1 MELKWLEDFVAVAET
16 FSFSRAAEIRHVTQ
30 SALSRRIKQLEAWLG
45 ATLISRATMPAEL
58 TPAGRTF
65 LPVAREL
72 IRTFYISREML
83 QPVAEPGLIRLAALH
98 TLTVTFFPNWLRGLE
113 AEMPGL
119 RTSLIPDRG
128 GIEANLAALTD
139 GEADF
144 FLTYAHHDV
153 AFHLDRERF
162 DFMVIG
168 NDKVI
173 PVSAPELRIRG
184 QNVPGKGLLERAAV
198 ERLPVPYLSYGFSSF
213 FGVAL
218 QRLFAARPDFLR
230 RTVHEN
236 TISAGLKTLALTGT
250 GLCWLPESLVE
261 NELRTGSLVPASE
274 GDSWRLDLQIRLYRA
289 LDSSSPSIDN
299 FWKATQVV
307 ALRGSG
313 GGTVD
318 PRSAVDDRD
327 FESGAI
333 NKKNQSLT

>member
-1 MELKWLEDFVAVAET
+1 MELKWLEDFIAVAET

-58 TPAGRTF
+58 TPAGRNF
-65 LPVAREL
+65 LPVAREV

-83 QPVAEPGLIRLAALH
+83 QPVAEPGMIRLAALH
-98 TLTVTFFPNWLRGLE
+98 TLTVTFFPTWLRGLE

-144 FLTYAHHDV
+144 FLTYAHQDV

-162 DFMVIG
+162 DFIVIG

-173 PVSAPELRIRG
+173 PVSAPELRIRN
-184 QNVPGKGLLERAAV
+184 QLVPGAGLLERAVAGRMV
-198 ERLPVPYLSYGFSSF
+198 VPYLSYGFSSF

-218 QRLFAARPDFLR
+218 QRLFATRPDFLR

-250 GLCWLPESLVE
+250 GLCWLPESLIE
-261 NELRTGSLVPASE
+261 GELRAGSLVPAAE
-274 GDSWRLDLQIRLYRA
+274 GEDWQLDLQIRLYRA
-289 LDSSSPSIDN
+289 LDGSTAITDT
-299 FWKATQVV
+299 FWKAAQAV
-307 ALRGSG
+307 ASRNKVEDASPRHGAGGGRRFSG
-313 GGTVD
+313 GC
-318 PRSAVDDRD
+318 RS
-327 FESGAI
+327 I
-333 NKKNQSLT
+333 KKCSR